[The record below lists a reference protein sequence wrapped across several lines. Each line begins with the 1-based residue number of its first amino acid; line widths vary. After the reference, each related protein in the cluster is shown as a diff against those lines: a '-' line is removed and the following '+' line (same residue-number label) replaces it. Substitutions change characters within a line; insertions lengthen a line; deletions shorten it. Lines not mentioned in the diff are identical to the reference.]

1 MTEKE
6 FMQMQI
12 RSYEFY
18 ADLIERSSGGT
29 GDELPRWNTEK
40 AEQYRLL
47 VEQYRRRLAAIE
59 AAERSATSN

>member
-18 ADLIERSSGGT
+18 ADLIERSAGGT

-59 AAERSATSN
+59 AAERAATSN